1 MDEVK
6 EGCVIEL
13 IMNFMPNLNSNP
25 DIIVIKFKLVVIKNR
40 VSFCVVEEVCVCVYE
55 RERERERE
63 RKNTSIQKTVY

>member
-25 DIIVIKFKLVVIKNR
+25 DIIVIKFKLAVIKNR
-40 VSFCVVEEVCVCVYE
+40 VSFCVVEEVCVCVCM
-55 RERERERE
+55 RERERE
-63 RKNTSIQKTVY
+63 